1 MSFLNIFSN
10 FFLRFSKKEPPTSN
24 NKVLIQS
31 PSKENNIKEK
41 TSVGSSPTPLSRDG
55 NMSFEKALAFT
66 LRWEGGYVNHP
77 SDPGGETNKGII
89 KKEYDK
95 YRTEKSLPL
104 RSVKEIEDTE
114 VKDIYENK
122 YWKVGHCDVM
132 RDKLAIV
139 HFDTVVNT
147 GITQGA
153 KFLQRCLKVKDDGVI
168 GAGTLKALAD
178 SNQDSLIPDYLAQRR
193 AFYQKIVQVN
203 PKLQVFLK
211 GWMNRVDSLEKV
223 VAA

>member
-1 MSFLNIFSN
+1 MSFWNIFSD
-10 FFLRFSKKEPPTSN
+10 FFLRFSKKEPPTS

-41 TSVGSSPTPLSRDG
+41 VPVGPSPTPLARDG
-55 NMSFEKALAFT
+55 IMSFDTALQ
-66 LRWEGGYVNHP
+66 LVLKYEGGYSNNP
-77 SDPGGETNKGII
+77 NDPGGPTNKGII
-89 KKEYDK
+89 QKEYDK

-114 VKDIYENK
+114 VRDIYENK
-122 YWKVGHCDVM
+122 YWKIGHCDVM
-132 RDKLAIV
+132 SSKLAIV

-153 KFLQRCLKVKDDGVI
+153 KFLQRCLKVKDDGVV

-178 SNQDSLIPDYLAQRR
+178 SNQDSLIPGYLSQRR

-211 GWMNRVDSLEKV
+211 GWLRRVDDLEKV

>member
-1 MSFLNIFSN
+1 MNT
-10 FFLRFSKKEPPTSN
+10 PTFI

-31 PSKENNIKEK
+31 PSKNNSIKK
-41 TSVGSSPTPLSRDG
+41 KAQVGPSPTSLLRDG
-55 NMSFEKALAFT
+55 TMSFEKALEFV

-89 KKEYDK
+89 KKEYNK
-95 YRTEKSLPL
+95 YRSEKSLPL
-104 RSVKEIEDTE
+104 RSVKGIEDSE

-132 RDKLAIV
+132 GDKLSIV
-139 HFDTVVNT
+139 HFDSVVNT

-153 KFLQRCLKVKDDGVI
+153 KFLQRCLKVKDDGVVGPETI
-168 GAGTLKALAD
+168 KALTV
-178 SNQDSLIPDYLAQRR
+178 SNQDSLVSEYIGQRK
-193 AFYQKIVQVN
+193 AFYHKIIKVN

-211 GWMNRVDSLEKV
+211 GWLRRIDALEKIV
-223 VAA
+223 SE